1 MTTLYDIGGE
11 GSPAQTIDWDLRQVV
26 HLINKKFLPLIFD
39 LKRFLVLVGGAGS
52 GKSHFIAQ
60 YFIVRILAAIS
71 RGIKHNI
78 LALRKTSPSVRY
90 SVFALFKHYITEWGL
105 RSLVDIKESTMEINW
120 MGGSRIR
127 CTGMDD
133 PEKIKSFEGLTSAW
147 PEETT
152 EFHPMDI
159 TQLNLR
165 LRGKS
170 RTKKQIVCSFNP
182 IDQNSFLN
190 DRFFENDRP
199 KLNDPTATVMHST
212 YEDNDFL
219 NDPEYVAELESLKEQ
234 DMNLWNIYGA
244 GLWGVLKNLIYNNYD
259 IIADEDWPEF
269 FDEIFYGMDFG
280 YAKETALI
288 EIGIRDDEVYE
299 RELIYKRKMQ
309 NADRIETLRA
319 LEVDPNSEIFA
330 DPSEP
335 EFIDEIHDAGF
346 NIKPANNKVS
356 AGLNTV
362 NTKHAKILASS
373 LNLLNEKKKYMRKE
387 DKDGN
392 VLEDPVKAF
401 DHLMDAE
408 RYAFMGYFNP
418 DGKSSV
424 WFV

>member
-1 MTTLYDIGGE
+1 MLSETTQE
-11 GSPAQTIDWDLRQVV
+11 PQPFVDWDLRQVK
-26 HLINKKFLPLIFD
+26 HLINKNFYPLLMD

-52 GKSHFIAQ
+52 GKSHFLAQ
-60 YFIVRILAAIS
+60 LFIVRILAGIS

-90 SVFALFKHYITEWGL
+90 SVFALFKDYIDQWKL
-105 RSLVDIKESTMEINW
+105 RSLVNIKESTMEINW
-120 MGGSRIR
+120 MGGSRLR
-127 CTGMDD
+127 CAGMDD
-133 PEKIKSFEGLTSAW
+133 PEKIKSYERLTSAW
-147 PEETT
+147 MEEGT
-152 EFHPMDI
+152 EFHPMDL

-165 LRGKS
+165 LRGEQP
-170 RTKKQIVCSFNP
+170 TKKQICLSFNP
-182 IDQNSFLN
+182 VNHLSFLN
-190 DRFFENDRP
+190 DKFFENDRP
-199 KLNDPTATVMHST
+199 KLDDPTATVMHST

-219 NDPEYVAELESLKEQ
+219 NDPEYVAELKSLKEQ

-259 IIADEDWPEF
+259 IIGDEAWPEF
-269 FDEIFYGMDFG
+269 FDEVFYGMDFG
-280 YAKETALI
+280 YAKETALV
-288 EIGIRDDEVYE
+288 EIGLLDDEVYE
-299 RELIYKRKMQ
+299 RELIYKRKMR
-309 NADRIETLRA
+309 NVDRIDALRE

-346 NIKPANNKVS
+346 NIKPAKNKVS
-356 AGLNTV
+356 AGINTV
-362 NTKHAKILASS
+362 NTKHTKILGSS
-373 LNLLNEKKKYMRKE
+373 LNLLSEKKKYMRKE

-408 RYAFMGYFNP
+408 RYALFSYFDP
-418 DGKSSV
+418 QGRSAV